1 MFFEFQSRSHGMSL
15 YVNFLIF
22 LVLVLLDISKYVKFF
37 SKLFV
42 DLEI

>member
-1 MFFEFQSRSHGMSL
+1 MIDFFD
-15 YVNFLIF
+15 IF
-22 LVLVLLDISKYVKFF
+22 RTCSILSNLLVYFNFF